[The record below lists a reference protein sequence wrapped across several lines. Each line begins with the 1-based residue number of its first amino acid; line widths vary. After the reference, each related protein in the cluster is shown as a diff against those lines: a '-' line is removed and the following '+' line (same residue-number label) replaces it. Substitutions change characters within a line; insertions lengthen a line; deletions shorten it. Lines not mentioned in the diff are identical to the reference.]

1 MHHPDPKG
9 IQQAYFHCPL
19 LLMAIST
26 HMGLK
31 ADGELI
37 GSGLP

>member
-9 IQQAYFHCPL
+9 IQQAYFL